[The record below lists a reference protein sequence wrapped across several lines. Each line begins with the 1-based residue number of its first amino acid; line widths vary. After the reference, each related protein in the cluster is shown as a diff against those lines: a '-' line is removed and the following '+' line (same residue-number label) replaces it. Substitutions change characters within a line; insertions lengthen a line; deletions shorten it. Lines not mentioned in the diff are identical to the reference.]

1 MNLKRHL
8 FSLLIITALT
18 VCIIAGCSKKDAAQN
33 ATVQKSSNEADLN
46 KSDADYLEAGKTS
59 SESDQA
65 LTKITLNEVAHS
77 IFYAPMYAAIE
88 NGYFE
93 QEGIDLDLV
102 TGFGADKVMAAVL
115 SEEADIGFMGPETT
129 VYTYNEGS
137 ADAIV
142 NFAQLTQRAG
152 NFIVAREQKDDF
164 TLADLKGAEVLGG
177 RAGGM
182 PEMVFEYVLKK
193 NGIQPSEV
201 KIDQSID
208 FGSTAAAFSGG
219 KGAYTVE
226 FEPSATA
233 LEQAGDGFVVSSV
246 GVESGYV
253 PYTAFSAKQSYLD
266 NHKDLIQSFTNALQK
281 GMDYVTSHSGK
292 EIADAIKNQFSETDL
307 ETLTMIVDR
316 YHEQDTWKDDL
327 VFSQESFDLLLN
339 ILEDAEVI
347 TKRAPYE
354 KLVTTTFA
362 ENAKTK

>member
-18 VCIIAGCSKKDAAQN
+18 VCILAGCGKKDAAQN
-33 ATVQKSSNEADLN
+33 SKDQNSSNETLN
-46 KSDADYLEAGKTS
+46 KSDADHLEAGKTS
-59 SESDQA
+59 SASDKA

-115 SEEADIGFMGPETT
+115 SDEADIGFMGPETT

-164 TLADLKGAEVLGG
+164 TLADLKGVEVLGG

-182 PEMVFEYVLKK
+182 PSHDVTWEHIRGIYEWTSRKAPDLK
-193 NGIQPSEV
+193 
-201 KIDQSID
+201 
-208 FGSTAAAFSGG
+208 AF
-219 KGAYTVE
+219 KYE
-226 FEPSATA
+226 EK
-233 LEQAGDGFVVSSV
+233 VVSVS
-246 GVESGYV
+246 
-253 PYTAFSAKQSYLD
+253 
-266 NHKDLIQSFTNALQK
+266 
-281 GMDYVTSHSGK
+281 
-292 EIADAIKNQFSETDL
+292 
-307 ETLTMIVDR
+307 
-316 YHEQDTWKDDL
+316 
-327 VFSQESFDLLLN
+327 
-339 ILEDAEVI
+339 
-347 TKRAPYE
+347 
-354 KLVTTTFA
+354 
-362 ENAKTK
+362 